1 MKPRMVEYY
10 MRVADET
17 ARLSRA
23 RRLQVGAVIVKDDN
37 IISFG
42 WNGTPP
48 GWDNN
53 CEYEYYSLSNPNDFE
68 LKTKP
73 EVIHAEANALM
84 KLCRSQSS
92 SQNATLFITHAPC
105 IECAKLVLSAGIANV
120 YYRDQY
126 RNKDGIEFLKKS
138 TVPCVQLEAS

>member
-10 MRVADET
+10 MRIANET
-17 ARLSRA
+17 AKLSRA
-23 RRLQVGAVIVKDDN
+23 RRLQVGAVIVKDEN
-37 IISFG
+37 IISYG

-53 CEYEYYSLSNPNDFE
+53 CEYEHYSLGNSNEYE
-68 LKTKP
+68 LRTKP

-92 SQNATLFITHAPC
+92 SQGAALFITHAPC
-105 IECAKLVLSAGIANV
+105 IECAKLVLSSGISAV
-120 YYRDQY
+120 YFKDQY
-126 RNKDGIEFLKKS
+126 RNADGLEFLKRS
-138 TVPCVQLEAS
+138 SIPCNQIIV